1 MENNQSIFSRFSA
14 SILFNI
20 LRGGLTLATTVL
32 LARFLGVENYG
43 RMAFLL
49 ASFLAFKSLLDM
61 SSSHA
66 FFTFL
71 SEKTRSK
78 KFVNMYLCWMACQ
91 LVVSLLLVGL
101 ILLDE
106 VLEKVWVNES
116 RFLIILALTA
126 TYMQQSGW
134 LVASQMAEAQRQTIK
149 VQKLGTVII
158 SINLVMILLL
168 EYADLITLPILFTIL
183 TLEWSVGAF
192 LAARMYVGLDD
203 ISDTF
208 STVMAEFWAYCKP
221 LIPYAWLVALGEF
234 LDRWMLQTWG
244 GNAEQGYYAVA
255 TNIMVV
261 VAIGVISIIRIL
273 WKEIAE
279 AYHQKNMD
287 LVSSLYQRTNRAIY
301 VCAAFFVGASL
312 PWSSE
317 ILNTL
322 VGSDYSAGNKT
333 FMLMVI
339 YTAHQSLGQING
351 VLLLATK
358 KVKIHTIIGSVAV
371 IAGVAASYYILAPA
385 EAVIPGLNMGSEGLA
400 WKMVIIN
407 LVMVN
412 ILMYVIAREF
422 NWKYQWFYQ
431 FYVLGL
437 AILVG
442 YLVKNLVLG
451 VFSSTYLSMIISL
464 LLYTVTF
471 GFLCYAFPMLAL
483 GITKSKLLGSLSKLG
498 SKSKFVEP

>member
-1 MENNQSIFSRFSA
+1 LENYQSIFSRFSA

-20 LRGGLTLATTVL
+20 LRGVLTLATTVL

-61 SSSHA
+61 SSSQA

-71 SEKTRSK
+71 SEKKRSK
-78 KFVNMYLCWMACQ
+78 KFVNMYLCWMAFQ
-91 LVVSLLLVGL
+91 LFFSLLLVGL
-101 ILLDE
+101 ILPDE
-106 VLEKVWVNES
+106 VLEKVWINES

-126 TYMQQSGW
+126 TFMQQSGW
-134 LVASQMAEAQRQTIK
+134 LVASQMAEAQRQTVK
-149 VQKLGTVII
+149 VQMLGTVII

-168 EYADLITLPILFTIL
+168 EYSDLLTLPILFTIL
-183 TLEWSVGAF
+183 TLEWFAGTF

-208 STVMAEFWAYCKP
+208 PSVVGEFWAYCKP
-221 LIPYAWLVALGEF
+221 LIPYMWLGALGEF
-234 LDRWMLQTWG
+234 LDRWMLQAWG

-255 TNIMVV
+255 TNIMIVV
-261 VAIGVISIIRIL
+261 SIGVISIIRIM

-287 LVSSLYQRTNRAIY
+287 LVSSLYQRTNRSIY
-301 VCAAFFVGASL
+301 VCAAFFIGASI

-322 VGSDYSAGNKT
+322 LGSDYSAGSKT
-333 FMLMVI
+333 FMLMVV
-339 YTAHQSLGQING
+339 YTAHQSLGQVNG

-358 KVKIHTIIGSVAV
+358 KVRLHAIIGSAAI
-371 IAGVAASYYILAPA
+371 IAGVASSYYILAPA
-385 EAVIPGLNMGSEGLA
+385 EAVVPGLNMGSEGLA

-407 LVMVN
+407 CVMVN
-412 ILMYVIAREF
+412 VLMYVIAREF

-451 VFSSTYLSMIISL
+451 VFSSMYLSMVISL
-464 LLYTVTF
+464 SLYTVAF
-471 GFLCYAFPMLAL
+471 GLLCYAFPMLTL
-483 GITKSKLLGSLSKLG
+483 GITKLKLLESLSKLS
-498 SKSKFVEP
+498 SKSKIFER